1 MITRRNVLG
10 SLALTAVPATAVAAI
25 PQKVEVMPPS
35 LEERLAAMSRD
46 ELEDYYMD
54 RLMEIMSYSVSDIY
68 TSPRR
73 TAVSGVTQ
81 VVLIDRRDRPGTA
94 W

>member
-10 SLALTAVPATAVAAI
+10 TIALTAVPASAVAAI
-25 PQKVEVMPPS
+25 PEKVEVLPPS

-54 RLMEIMSYSVSDIY
+54 RLMEIMNYSASDIFI
-68 TSPRR
+68 SPRR
-73 TAVSGVTQ
+73 TAASGVTQ